1 METPVGEA
9 TVAVAGLRAEDE
21 AVGSLAALCS
31 YPVTPNTA
39 VELSRSRSV
48 RSSSSLSR
56 IQFAGPDGAG
66 KDWPLGCWRRLQ
78 WPVVAYSG
86 FPYPPPGPTLVP
98 K

>member
-1 METPVGEA
+1 METLVGKA

-39 VELSRSRSV
+39 VELSRSRSG
-48 RSSSSLSR
+48 RLTCSLSR
-56 IQFAGPDGAG
+56 IQFAGLDGAG
-66 KDWPLGCWRRLQ
+66 KDWPLGSWRRLQ
-78 WPVVAYSG
+78 WPVAAYSG
-86 FPYPPPGPTLVP
+86 VTYPPPGPMLVP